1 MGHGP
6 DAPASLSVE
15 DESINIG
22 DENGPI
28 SAGTKLDASFFFNIK
43 AMGTKITS

>member
-6 DAPASLSVE
+6 DAPASLSV

-28 SAGTKLDASFFFNIK
+28 SAGIKLDASFFLISRQWVQK
-43 AMGTKITS
+43 